1 MSRFEEIW
9 SGFVDW
15 IPNIIGAIV
24 ALIIGWI
31 IAMILRSITVG
42 ILKRVGLNK
51 RLKESPEGSY
61 IRRLSDDPA
70 QSGGNFIYWLVMI
83 ITWTIFI
90 SALKVPIL
98 TDLINRIYG
107 YVPNLLAAIVILIA
121 ALAFSAFFS
130 GLIHRWMGD
139 TPTGKIV
146 STVVPIIILSIS
158 GFAILEQL
166 KIAPIIITST
176 YIAIIGGIS
185 LGFGLAFGLGGKE
198 VAARLLNQ
206 AYEKGSRS
214 YGQIRRDVERG
225 SERAERD
232 REKLKEEFTKR

>member
-1 MSRFEEIW
+1 MSRVVEIW
-9 SGFVDW
+9 GGFVNW

-31 IAMILRSITVG
+31 IAMILRAITAG
-42 ILKRVGLNK
+42 ILKRVGLNR

-70 QSGGNFIYWLVMI
+70 QSGGNFIYWLIII
-83 ITWTIFI
+83 ITWSIAI
-90 SALKVPIL
+90 SALKIPIL

-107 YVPNLLAAIVILIA
+107 YIPNLLAAIVILIA
-121 ALAFSAFFS
+121 ALAFSAFIS
-130 GLIHRWMGD
+130 GIIHRWMGD

-146 STVVPIIILSIS
+146 STIIPIIILSIS

-166 KIAPIIITST
+166 QIAPIIITST

-185 LGFGLAFGLGGKE
+185 LGFGLAFGLGGRE
-198 VAARLLNQ
+198 VAGRILNQ
-206 AYEKGSRS
+206 AYEKGTRS
-214 YGQIRRDVERG
+214 YGQIRRDIG
-225 SERAERD
+225 KGTERAERD
-232 REKLKEEFTKR
+232 REKLKDEFTKR